1 MLDIG
6 LLEQYAALRERYN
19 GNKEK
24 ISTLRRL
31 LRRLECETVADTVKG
46 SRDDY
51 SYGIIK
57 VSGRP
62 DKEINQ
68 AKKRIAELEA
78 ANMRLTSE
86 ALDLE
91 IKCNDWME
99 THIDQAR
106 IRVFLRQRYY
116 DGDTWELIGRRI
128 GAPPCTPQQAVK
140 RYLKTH

>member
-6 LLEQYAALRERYN
+6 LLEQYAALRERY
-19 GNKEK
+19 KDTQEK

-31 LRRLECETVADTVKG
+31 LKRLERETVADIVTG

-68 AKKRIAELEA
+68 AKKRIAKLEAEAVRIMSERLELELQCEDWLE
-78 ANMRLTSE
+78 AN
-86 ALDLE
+86 
-91 IKCNDWME
+91 
-99 THIDQAR
+99 IDQVR
-106 IRVFLRQRYY
+106 IRMFLRQRYY

-140 RYLKTH
+140 RYLKNA